1 VEAFEHLVKVYLE
14 TQGYIV
20 TSNVKF
26 PVRRKTKKAKYSE
39 YQEHG
44 YEVDIVGGRHDR
56 LLLGSVKSFFGSRG
70 VDRQGFK
77 GLADL
82 GKRTVFERYTM
93 FNETEVRDGIML
105 AASQQYGYPTANIQF
120 CLFVGNFVEGDKQ
133 IIIEHLNKI
142 SIGSGPIIVHD
153 LKTIITGLL
162 KASQSKTY
170 YNDPI
175 IITLKAL
182 KQAGCKLDV
191 P

>member
-1 VEAFEHLVKVYLE
+1 
-14 TQGYIV
+14 
-20 TSNVKF
+20 
-26 PVRRKTKKAKYSE
+26 
-39 YQEHG
+39 
-44 YEVDIVGGRHDR
+44 
-56 LLLGSVKSFFGSRG
+56 
-70 VDRQGFK
+70 
-77 GLADL
+77 
-82 GKRTVFERYTM
+82 M
-93 FNETEVRDGIML
+93 
-105 AASQQYGYPTANIQF
+105 ANIQF

-142 SIGSGPIIVHD
+142 SIGSLIVHD
-153 LKTIITGLL
+153 LKTIITCLL